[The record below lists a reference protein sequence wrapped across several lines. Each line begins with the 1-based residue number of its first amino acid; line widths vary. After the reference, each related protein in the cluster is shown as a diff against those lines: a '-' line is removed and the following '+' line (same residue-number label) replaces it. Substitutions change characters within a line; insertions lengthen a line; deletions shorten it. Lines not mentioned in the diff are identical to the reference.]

1 MLCIPLQAFFF
12 YGISA
17 LQGFETPGGLFK
29 SISSPSAAILPY

>member
-17 LQGFETPGGLFK
+17 LQGFAPRRAVQ
-29 SISSPSAAILPY
+29 IN